1 MKHISYHFMIQACGW
16 VLACAVAL
24 PAAAQSDYG
33 FPYNP
38 DYDNNGEIE
47 IGDLLQFLPW
57 YGGTFTAEGVLPVA
71 GGGTGSTH
79 PAAARDSLGL
89 SMLQDT
95 TIGNIEYAYIHGA
108 LRGETTFSHGLNA
121 NATGAFAQASGLNV
135 TASGAYSHAQNR
147 LTSATATCSSA
158 AGEGSTAAG
167 VASHAQGMSSLASG
181 TAAHAEGYAT
191 DATANYAHAEGYVTL
206 ASNTAA
212 HAEGYLTDA
221 TGLYSHAEN
230 RTTIASGTASHA
242 EGDAT
247 HASGSNAHAEGYQT
261 DASGYAAHAEGY
273 QTEASGLYSSS
284 HGRQTQ
290 ALNNS
295 SAAFGLSTVAD
306 ADHSFVLG
314 QYNALELPG
323 MLFAV
328 GNGAL
333 QARSNALTVY
343 LDGNVDIPGT
353 LTVNGQDQT
362 ATIDSLTS
370 RVTALETA
378 VELLMQQV
386 DTLLQ
391 GQ

>member
-1 MKHISYHFMIQACGW
+1 MELLTTRHFLQVTTWIFTSFI
-16 VLACAVAL
+16 AL
-24 PAAAQSDYG
+24 PLAAQSDYG

-38 DYDNNGEIE
+38 DYDGNGEIE
-47 IGDLLQFLPW
+47 IVDLLQFLPI
-57 YGGTFTAEGVLPVA
+57 YGGSFSAEGVLPIA
-71 GGGTGSTH
+71 GGGTGSTN
-79 PAAARDSLGL
+79 AQAARDSLGL
-89 SMLQDT
+89 SMVQDSV
-95 TIGNIEYAYIHGA
+95 IGNIPYAFINGN
-108 LRGETTFSHGLNA
+108 LKGQSTFSHGLNA
-121 NATGAFAQASGLNV
+121 NATGAYAQASGLNV

-158 AGEGSTAAG
+158 AGEGSTAVG
-167 VASHAQGMSSLASG
+167 VASHAQGMSSYASG
-181 TAAHAEGYAT
+181 TASHAEGYAT
-191 DATANYAHAEGYVTL
+191 DATSNYAHAEGYVTL

-230 RTTIASGTASHA
+230 RSTVASGTAAHA

-247 HASGSNAHAEGYQT
+247 MASGSNAHAEGFQS
-261 DASGYAAHAEGY
+261 DATGYAAHAEGY

-306 ADHSFVLG
+306 SDQSFVVG
-314 QYNALELPG
+314 QYNELNVEG
-323 MLFAV
+323 MIFAI

-333 QARSNALTVY
+333 QERSNAMTVY
-343 LDGNVDIPGT
+343 NDGTVNIPGS
-353 LTVNGQDQT
+353 LIVSGVNQSS
-362 ATIDSLTS
+362 TIDSLNA
-370 RVTALETA
+370 RVTELESAFILLTEQ
-378 VELLMQQV
+378 VEL
-386 DTLLQ
+386 LLQ

>member
-1 MKHISYHFMIQACGW
+1 M
-16 VLACAVAL
+16 LAL
-24 PAAAQSDYG
+24 PAAAQNDYG

-38 DYDNNGEIE
+38 DYDGNGAIE

-57 YGGTFTAEGVLPVA
+57 YGDGFTPEGVLPVA

-89 SMLQDT
+89 SLIQDSL
-95 TIGNIEYAYIHGA
+95 IGNIPYAFVSGGI
-108 LRGETTFSHGLNA
+108 RGTSTFSHGLNT
-121 NATGAFAQASGLNV
+121 NATGAYAQASGLNV

-167 VASHAQGMSSLASG
+167 VAAHAQGMSSYASG
-181 TAAHAEGYAT
+181 TASHAEGYAT
-191 DATANYAHAEGYVTL
+191 DATANYTHSEGYVTL

-230 RTTIASGTASHA
+230 RNTLASGTASHA

-247 HASGSNAHAEGYQT
+247 VASGSNAHAEGYQSEAT
-261 DASGYAAHAEGY
+261 GYAAHAEGY
-273 QTEASGLYSSS
+273 QTVASGLYSSS
-284 HGRQTQ
+284 HGRQTE
-290 ALNNS
+290 ALNTS
-295 SAAFGLSTVAD
+295 SAAFGLATVAD
-306 ADHSFVLG
+306 VDQSFVVG
-314 QYNALELPG
+314 QYNSLGLSG

-328 GNGAL
+328 GNGAA
-333 QARSNALTVY
+333 QERSNALTVY
-343 LDGNVDIPGT
+343 ATGAVEIPGT
-353 LTVNGQDQT
+353 LLVNGVDQI
-362 ATIDSLTS
+362 ATLDSLNS
-370 RVTALETA
+370 RITELESA

-386 DTLLQ
+386 ETLLQ